1 MDVSQL
7 SGFLVPEAA
16 AEMVRLPEVLPIVDA
31 EVVDQSGI
39 SAVPVDLEQLN
50 ESLMTEPLPEEEYP
64 IPRRLRPLPGQA
76 VVPPRFDWDVLDSLE
91 RRGLDEPAWG
101 PPIKGNAKV
110 LLRDVGLKP
119 CQRGIRGDMSWTR
132 DLGIA
137 ADSEAA
143 LAWQKFWNHW
153 PEPCRKE
160 GIEPYCFI
168 KHDMVAGCM
177 CSPTAP
183 IGGRWLLLTN
193 FLPGPRAE
201 TILDWLHS
209 ANLPVLF
216 VNYNCSGGALGGRRP
231 RSMR

>member
-1 MDVSQL
+1 
-7 SGFLVPEAA
+7 
-16 AEMVRLPEVLPIVDA
+16 
-31 EVVDQSGI
+31 
-39 SAVPVDLEQLN
+39 
-50 ESLMTEPLPEEEYP
+50 
-64 IPRRLRPLPGQA
+64 
-76 VVPPRFDWDVLDSLE
+76 
-91 RRGLDEPAWG
+91 
-101 PPIKGNAKV
+101 
-110 LLRDVGLKP
+110 
-119 CQRGIRGDMSWTR
+119 MSWTR

-160 GIEPYCFI
+160 GVEPYCFI

-201 TILDWLHS
+201 SNDESTTSPQLPVASAILDWLHS

-216 VNYNCSGGALGGRRP
+216 VNYNCSGGALVGSPRDEVHILVCCEDHANQCIFRLQRLARVRPIVEGGAVFCT
-231 RSMR
+231 RSNRAWDLAMKGDQGDQ